1 MDLLDTG
8 RPRALLLAFCLLLW
22 LPGLFTLP
30 PTDRDESRF
39 AQATKQMVETGDY
52 VRIMNGD
59 EPRNRKPIG
68 IHWLQ
73 APFATAAHAAHLA
86 AENPIWPYRLP
97 SVAGGLLAVLATYE
111 AGRAMGGRRTALLAA
126 GMLAASVILVAET
139 HLAKTDAALLG
150 ATTVAMAVLGQ
161 AYLGQPIGRGRAALF
176 WLAMAAGIL
185 LKGPITPMV
194 AGLAAAALTIAD
206 RRARWLLAL
215 RPVTGVAF
223 MLLAVLPWFAA
234 IGLATHGAFFHDAVG
249 GDLGRK
255 LSSGDDA
262 HGAPPGMHLLLL
274 PLLTFPASL
283 PVLASLPRWWR
294 QRREPATR
302 FLLAWAVPA
311 WAVFE
316 AVPTKLPH
324 YTLPLYPA
332 VFLLAARLWTGAPA
346 GWWGRWAAPGLTVLA
361 GVALAAGAGALP
373 PMLHAGPLL
382 GAPAL
387 LAAGLVAW
395 LALQPRRPMVAL
407 AAMPLLTAALLG
419 WELPQARPLWL
430 APQIERELAAAGLAD
445 APVASAGF
453 HEPSLMFLA
462 GTRTIM
468 SPGGAD
474 AAVALT
480 SGRAG
485 SAAVS
490 GPDEASFQGEAAR
503 LGMPLRALGAA
514 HGYNYSRG
522 QEMDLTLYGPAR
534 KGYAGSSP
542 PLR

>member
-1 MDLLDTG
+1 MDLLDTR

-39 AQATKQMVETGDY
+39 AQASKQMIETGDY

-73 APFATAAHAAHLA
+73 APFAAAARALHLA
-86 AENPIWPYRLP
+86 TENPIWPYRLP
-97 SVAGGLLAVLATYE
+97 SVAGGLAAVLATYE
-111 AGRAMGGRRTALLAA
+111 LGRAMGDRRAALLAA
-126 GMLAASVILVAET
+126 GMLAASVALVAET
-139 HLAKTDAALLG
+139 HLAKTDAALCG
-150 ATTVAMAVLGQ
+150 ATAVAMAVLGQ
-161 AYLGQPIGRGRAALF
+161 AYLGQPVGRGRAAAF

-185 LKGPITPMV
+185 LKGPITPMM
-194 AGLAAAALTIAD
+194 AGLAAAALVAAD

-215 RPVTGVAF
+215 RPAAGVAL
-223 MLLAVLPWFAA
+223 MLLAVLPWFIA
-234 IGLATHGAFFHDAVG
+234 IGMSTHGAFFQDAVA

-255 LSSGDDA
+255 LAGGDDA
-262 HGAPPGMHLLLL
+262 HGAPPGTHLLLL
-274 PLLTFPASL
+274 PLLAFPATL
-283 PVLASLPRWWR
+283 PVLASLPRWWGE
-294 QRREPATR
+294 RREPGVR

-332 VFLLAARLWTGAPA
+332 VFLLAARLWTAMPR
-346 GWWGRWAAPGLTVLA
+346 GWWQRRAAPGLTALA
-361 GVALAAGAGALP
+361 AVALAAGAVALLP
-373 PMLHAGPLL
+373 VVHANPLL
-382 GAPAL
+382 GLPAL
-387 LAAGLVAW
+387 LAAGLVGW
-395 LALQPRRPMVAL
+395 LVLQRRRPTVAL
-407 AAMPLLTAALLG
+407 AAMPLLTTALLG
-419 WELPQARPLWL
+419 WELPRARPLWL
-430 APQIERELAAAGLAD
+430 APQVEHELAAAGLAD

-462 GTRTIM
+462 GTGTLL
-468 SPGGAD
+468 SPNGAD
-474 AAVALT
+474 AAAALA

-490 GPDEASFQGEAAR
+490 DRDEASFQGAAAR
-503 LGMPLRALGAA
+503 LGLPLHAFATLRGF
-514 HGYNYSRG
+514 NYSRG
-522 QEMDLTLYGPAR
+522 RGTSLTLYQPA
-534 KGYAGSSP
+534 AGV
-542 PLR
+542 RDAHDATR